1 MRGRH
6 LALVRPPL
14 QRRLKALGVEALEPG
29 EETRTVR
36 IRGPRHLFRV
46 LEGLSPKERGQ
57 ALLRGLKVE
66 HYWWEPTEE
75 EEVEEEA

>member
-1 MRGRH
+1 
-6 LALVRPPL
+6 
-14 QRRLKALGVEALEPG
+14 
-29 EETRTVR
+29 VR